1 MLKFFPLK
9 IRFSARSVSSR
20 KPPLVRASCS
30 SKEQGGT
37 VKRCVRLEIGNLYV
51 FLFFFFFKIN
61 KFKRRSVRLREFI
74 FHFNYIYILL
84 LEKGMANSF
93 EQSHEIIIECNG

>member
-51 FLFFFFFKIN
+51 FFFFFFLKLIN
-61 KFKRRSVRLREFI
+61 SKEDLFDYENLYSIL
-74 FHFNYIYILL
+74 IYILL

-93 EQSHEIIIECNG
+93 EQSHEIIMECNG